1 MVIDFLIVER
11 NFDAFDL
18 ERQLIEEAFIDGV
31 LTCLTCTSTLST
43 GVNLPAKRYSGS
55 LNEIFVL
62 SNLFL

>member
-1 MVIDFLIVER
+1 MVIDLLIVER

-43 GVNLPAKRYSGS
+43 GVNLPAKR
-55 LNEIFVL
+55 
-62 SNLFL
+62 